1 MKKSNLFDKI
11 PTPKKAIAYVAYAVN
26 RETKES
32 YYVTIFGTLTK
43 NCERCLVS
51 TRESAKKGVAQFEQ
65 NNTDNVTGLYD
76 FGIREIEIDPTAYD
90 NREFLE
96 PRYDGAQSF
105 YRKAEVVQTRTG
117 FLLESFRVPVVLIS
131 EKTVFLGTDWNYSRT
146 TIRHVKEFLKQQGYK
161 AESKEQIL
169 KDYGGNK

>member
-1 MKKSNLFDKI
+1 MKKTNLFDEI
-11 PTPKKAIAYVAYAVN
+11 ETKKKGVAYVAYAIN
-26 RETKES
+26 RETKDS
-32 YYVTIFGTLTK
+32 YYITIFGALTK
-43 NCERCLVS
+43 NCERCLVLD
-51 TRESAKKGVAQFEQ
+51 RESAKKGVANFEQ
-65 NNTDNVTGLYD
+65 NNIDNVTSLYD
-76 FGIREIEIDPTAYD
+76 FGIREIEIDPTAYE
-90 NREFLE
+90 NRVFLK

-117 FLLESFRVPVVLIS
+117 FLLESFRVPVVSIS
-131 EKTVFLGTDWNYSRT
+131 NKTVFLGADWNYSRT

>member
-1 MKKSNLFDKI
+1 MKKNNLLDKI
-11 PTPKKAIAYVAYAVN
+11 PTQKKAIAYVAYAIN
-26 RETKES
+26 RDTQES

-43 NCERCLVS
+43 NLERCLVL
-51 TRESAKKGVAQFEQ
+51 TRESAKKGVSQFEQ
-65 NNTDNVTGLYD
+65 NNADNVTGLYD
-76 FGIREIEIDPTAYD
+76 FGIREIEIDPTAYE
-90 NREFLE
+90 NRAFLE

-131 EKTVFLGTDWNYSRT
+131 NKMVFLGTDWNYSIT

-161 AESKEQIL
+161 ADSKEQIL